1 MIKNLLTR
9 GAVTAGVLL
18 LGASIQAGSFQ
29 GSTSGTFENATGPGV
44 PTYVSGE
51 GTDTFVWGDPIAP
64 SGPSS
69 LAFSGVGFDTDPG
82 VWFPLGELTYE
93 NGTSRIGTGADS
105 VDLAVTLTFTLPAI
119 PGEVFTYTFN
129 LVNTVNTDDPED
141 SSDIVDLPESVATT
155 IFAGGQTYNLTLA
168 FGEILG
174 GGGFVPAPNQFR
186 VLEGDSAT
194 VGLNGLITVPDGGLT
209 LALFG
214 AALGSLGIFSR
225 RNKD

>member
-1 MIKNLLTR
+1 MFKQILKR
-9 GAVTAGVLL
+9 GAVAAGILL
-18 LGASIQAGSFQ
+18 VGASVQAGTFQ
-29 GSTSGTFENATGPGV
+29 GSTSGIFENATGPGV

-51 GTDTFVWGDPIAP
+51 GTDTFAWGDPIPP

-69 LAFSGVGFDTDPG
+69 LEFTGVGFDTDPG
-82 VWFPLGELTYE
+82 VWFALGELTYV
-93 NGTSRIGTGADS
+93 NGTTRIGTGANS

-129 LVNTVNTDDPED
+129 LVNTVNSGDPEA
-141 SSDIVDLPESVATT
+141 SSDIIDLPDSVATT

-168 FGEILG
+168 FGEIIEG
-174 GGGFVPAPNQFR
+174 GGHVPAPNQFH
-186 VLEGDSAT
+186 VHEGDSAT

-214 AALGSLGIFSR
+214 AALSSLGLFYR